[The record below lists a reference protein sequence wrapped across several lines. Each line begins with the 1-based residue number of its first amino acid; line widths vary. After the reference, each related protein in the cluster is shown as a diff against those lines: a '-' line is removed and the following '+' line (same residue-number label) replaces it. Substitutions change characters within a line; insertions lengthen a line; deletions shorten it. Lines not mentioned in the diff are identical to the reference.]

1 MPSNMLSFDDRK
13 FLLAVERGDVASTRR
28 YVKKLIWKR
37 IYILDLTRRSILGS
51 DGLTKYAMRA
61 YRPKTGL
68 RLPK

>member
-37 IYILDLTRRSILGS
+37 IFLLDFKNCKEPKVT
-51 DGLTKYAMRA
+51 YAA
-61 YRPKTGL
+61 IWN
-68 RLPK
+68 

>member
-37 IYILDLTRRSILGS
+37 IFFLDFENC
-51 DGLTKYAMRA
+51 KE
-61 YRPKTGL
+61 PKVTDAAIWN
-68 RLPK
+68 